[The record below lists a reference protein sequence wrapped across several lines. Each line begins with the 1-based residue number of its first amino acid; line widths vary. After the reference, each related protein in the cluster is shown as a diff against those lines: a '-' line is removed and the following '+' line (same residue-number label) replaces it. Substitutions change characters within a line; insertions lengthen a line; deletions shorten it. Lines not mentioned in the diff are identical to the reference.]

1 MNKVG
6 CKSGDRFSINGGVPK
21 WLKGPDSKSGR
32 SASPAQEF
40 ESLHLRQIRS
50 YILALQMRLKC
61 SFFFCKIFVERI
73 PQLFTFREHK
83 LQGESPMNKRI
94 SERNKCIKEIDNITI
109 RAGRWKIQLS
119 ISDIIQITVVIIS
132 LCSFIG
138 VICTLREMQ
147 KDRDAAYRPT
157 ILMNPE
163 EYQISWNSSKE
174 EEWLSSLPDEPHNT
188 YEINEDGSVSG
199 TGSIPMNIFPENEL
213 EGFTVVNVGV
223 GVSKDIHFK
232 WDDSN
237 IENLSEY
244 LSKCDPTKSEF
255 CTSGKSVAF
264 SFEDR
269 VVITDIDR
277 DTKLMYMLA
286 DASETY
292 TIPLPMAYSILIHEI
307 MKTNMLEEL
316 PYIILSAEY
325 TDIQGKAIKDY
336 FYVTIQRTFYQTN
349 EDGSG
354 SATYQLNP
362 TALSN

>member
-1 MNKVG
+1 M
-6 CKSGDRFSINGGVPK
+6 
-21 WLKGPDSKSGR
+21 
-32 SASPAQEF
+32 
-40 ESLHLRQIRS
+40 
-50 YILALQMRLKC
+50 
-61 SFFFCKIFVERI
+61 
-73 PQLFTFREHK
+73 
-83 LQGESPMNKRI
+83 QGESPMNKRI

-255 CTSGKSVAF
+255 CTSNKSVAF